1 MARHLV
7 QSLVEVQSAF
17 VYSTKSIWKIPRT
30 NEDIYFMDCP
40 STHQYFNFKDKIFKI
55 QKDKFAMNNY
65 FFTFPFNLSFDC
77 LFSSFQP

>member
-1 MARHLV
+1 
-7 QSLVEVQSAF
+7 
-17 VYSTKSIWKIPRT
+17 
-30 NEDIYFMDCP
+30 MDCP
-40 STHQYFNFKDKIFKI
+40 STLQYFNFKDKIFKI